1 MLGAHGGLEWT
12 CFRVQTPIGKKYH
25 VQNGDCDEVAIVSSI
40 DKAIPVL
47 LDYYDKH
54 PTRWQRYDHSY
65 SRQSRPAGGSRMV
78 GSSRSLRLLTA
89 FDAGWQA
96 CNLRNN

>member
-65 SRQSRPAGGSRMV
+65 CASQGLPEVEDGRLIEISTIAD
-78 GSSRSLRLLTA
+78 SL
-89 FDAGWQA
+89 
-96 CNLRNN
+96 